1 MADKQYLSILGF
13 YNYDASIFDNLELPD
28 NIDKSLVI
36 DNILL
41 DNAELSLVYT
51 DFDFMKYAIGS
62 WSKSELDIWDR
73 LNKAFNEEYNPLW
86 NVDENTTETRSINRQ
101 GTDSKDVKGSNQNN
115 TNLTVTDNS
124 TTTTTN
130 STDID
135 STTINSVKGFNSD
148 TWAEHDKS
156 VLDSSQSD
164 TGSNVL
170 SGTQSNVGVVT
181 GTDASNEEGSH
192 AETITE
198 TFNRKRGGN
207 IGVTMSQQLLQ
218 AELDTRPKLNIYK
231 YISKSFKKRFCN
243 MIY

>member
-1 MADKQYLSILGF
+1 MADKQFLSILGL
-13 YNYDASIFDNLELPD
+13 YNYNDSIFDNLELPS

-86 NVDENTTETRSINRQ
+86 NVDEDTTEIRSINRK
-101 GTDSKDVKGSNQNN
+101 GTDSRDITGSNQSNSN
-115 TNLTVTDNS
+115 TTI
-124 TTTTTN
+124 TN

-135 STTINSVKGFNSD
+135 STTTNSIKGFNSD

-164 TGSNVL
+164 TGSNVGVL
-170 SGTQSNVGVVT
+170 SGTE
-181 GTDASNEEGSH
+181 ASNEEGSH
-192 AETITE
+192 DETITDS
-198 TFNRKRGGN
+198 FNRKRGGN

>member
-1 MADKQYLSILGF
+1 MADKQFLSILGL

-51 DFDFMKYAIGS
+51 DFNFMKYAIGS
-62 WSKSELDIWDR
+62 WSRSELDIRAR

-86 NVDENTTETRSINRQ
+86 NVDEDTTETRTINRH
-101 GTDSKDVKGSNQNN
+101 GTDSKDITGSSQN
-115 TNLTVTDNS
+115 NS
-124 TTTTTN
+124 TTTITN
-130 STDID
+130 STDLD
-135 STTINSVKGFNSD
+135 STTTNSVKGFNSD

-164 TGSNVL
+164 TGSNVGVA
-170 SGTQSNVGVVT
+170 SGTDT
-181 GTDASNEEGSH
+181 SNEEGSH